1 MTARAI
7 RGRSAAAAAAD
18 DDDDDDDDDDE
29 ELGGFNGDAGGCG
42 DAGSGT

>member
-7 RGRSAAAAAAD
+7 RGRIAAAAAAAA
-18 DDDDDDDDDDE
+18 DDDDDDDDE

>member
-18 DDDDDDDDDDE
+18 DDDDDDDDDE
-29 ELGGFNGDAGGCG
+29 ELGGFNVDAGGCA